1 MTPLKDP
8 SVLADL
14 ISEAGVGKPKQNS
27 KSFILTC
34 PRCSKKDKLY
44 IRKKDGRFV
53 CWVCAER
60 DGFQGA
66 PEYALTELTG
76 RSIPELRNILYGME
90 TTNGNLF
97 LQLDFSDFLDPEE
110 DILLPYQQQVEPHP
124 DFRDLDSPYGGPGLA
139 YLEGRGIS
147 LEIAKAYGVVY
158 WPARSRVVFPVV
170 SGGRLLG
177 WQSRTIKPTEEFD
190 EETQQILKIPKA
202 LTYEG
207 LDKAKVLMFADRLV
221 NSAHA
226 VLAEGPIDGIKAH
239 LVGGNVVTMGKVVS
253 ETQLNL
259 LRCSGIRKLYLAL
272 DPDASI
278 EAQKIVRKMYGDDI
292 EIYDM
297 RPKPGL
303 DLGAMSFDEVYDLY
317 RAAPR
322 VTPANLFLFLEKW
335 NECRA

>member
-1 MTPLKDP
+1 MAQLKDP
-8 SVLADL
+8 AVLSDL
-14 ISEAGVGKPKQNS
+14 ISEVVGRPKQNS

-66 PEYALTELTG
+66 PEFALTELTG
-76 RSIPELRNILYGME
+76 KTIAELRSILYGME
-90 TTNGNLF
+90 TTHGDLH
-97 LQLDFSDFLDPEE
+97 LQIELTDFLDSDDE
-110 DILLPYQQQVEPHP
+110 ILLPYQQPVDPHP
-124 DFRDLDSPYGGPGLA
+124 DFRDLDSQYGAPGAA
-139 YLEGRGIS
+139 YLESRGVPIH
-147 LEIAKAYGVVY
+147 IAKEYGVVY

-170 SGGRLLG
+170 SNGVLLG

-190 EETQQILKIPKA
+190 EETQQIIKIPKA

-207 LDKAKVLMFADRLV
+207 LDKAKVLMFADRLK
-221 NSAHA
+221 NSPHA

-239 LVGGNVVTMGKVVS
+239 LVGGNVVSMGKVVS
-253 ETQLNL
+253 QAQLNL

-272 DPDASI
+272 DPDASV
-278 EAQKIVRKMYGDDI
+278 EAEKIVRKMYGDDI

-303 DLGAMSFDEVYDLY
+303 DLGAMTFEEVYELY
-317 RAAPR
+317 RSAPR
-322 VTPANLFLFLEKW
+322 VTPANLFLFLESQW
-335 NECRA
+335 N